1 MKIQRLPLLM
11 LLIATTLL
19 APFTLLARPTLEP
32 LGPNIADIGSA
43 WYHFQTTTLRSAD
56 GQRRYKVWLGIP
68 RKPAPPHGYPV
79 LYMLDGNAAMARIT
93 EAQLKAMTKGSPPVL
108 VAVGYD
114 TPLPFDVRA
123 RSRDYTPPAAS
134 GSPVVEHGRYPGG
147 GSEAFRQLLLTQIV
161 PWAEQRAASDARKRA
176 LWGHSFGGLF
186 VLDTLCRSSWFHDY
200 FAAAP
205 SLGWGNQRITQ
216 RLSAC
221 SSSQLADKRL
231 FLMIGDGKSDR
242 HDGPGAPGQ
251 PAEPQLIERLQRQGA
266 ALQPIRYPGKT
277 HGELFPASLQDALQ
291 KISR

>member
-123 RSRDYTPPAAS
+123 RSRDYTPPAA
-134 GSPVVEHGRYPGG
+134 R
-147 GSEAFRQLLLTQIV
+147 R
-161 PWAEQRAASDARKRA
+161 
-176 LWGHSFGGLF
+176 
-186 VLDTLCRSSWFHDY
+186 
-200 FAAAP
+200 
-205 SLGWGNQRITQ
+205 QRITGCRTRTLSRWRQ
-216 RLSAC
+216 RGVSPATADADCAVGRTAC
-221 SSSQLADKRL
+221 RQRCAQTRTVGPLFRRAICAGYALPLVLVSRL
-231 FLMIGDGKSDR
+231 LCRCAITRLGQSTYYA
-242 HDGPGAPGQ
+242 APLG
-251 PAEPQLIERLQRQGA
+251 L
-266 ALQPIRYPGKT
+266 
-277 HGELFPASLQDALQ
+277 
-291 KISR
+291 